1 MDPTVESA
9 AGGVG
14 SSADAPPGVDEMG
27 PVQAENRLIGGPVSP
42 PRSFLGGT
50 LLALLFHSC
59 FVLPPPI
66 R

>member
-1 MDPTVESA
+1 
-9 AGGVG
+9 
-14 SSADAPPGVDEMG
+14 MG
-27 PVQAENRLIGGPVSP
+27 PVQAENRLIGGQVSP